1 MAQENEELNKRRKE
15 REAQRKKRLAQQRRL
30 KLRLVFALVVLVAC
44 GIGIY
49 VLSGDAEPMDTA
61 QTTEADQV
69 TEAPVEATTEEATE
83 EATDIPTETSARYQ
97 APKTVI
103 HIRAAGDLNVTDK
116 VVNAA
121 NTDMGYDYHKAFID
135 VAHLLADA
143 DLTMLNFEGNLCGAP
158 YGTQTASAPQELMQ
172 ALADVG
178 VDIVQVANSYSVSN
192 GMLGLATTLQNIR
205 ATGIEPVGAFATE
218 AEFRQSKGYTICDV
232 QGVKVA
238 VVAFT
243 KGMGGLGLPAGNESC
258 VNVLYKDYATTYRD
272 IDREGITSILKNLAE
287 EAPDITIAMLHWGSE
302 FNDAISDTQ
311 KSIVELLKKNGVD
324 VILGTHSHMV
334 HELSYDETTGF
345 FVAYSLGDFF
355 GDGHRSGTNYSIMV
369 DLEITKDN
377 DTGLTRVT
385 DYSYTP
391 LYILGENEGPDG
403 RQVVRIQETMAAY
416 DLNYIDRITA
426 SAYSG
431 MKNAQERISN
441 RVQGKYK

>member
-15 REAQRKKRLAQQRRL
+15 REARRQQKLKQQRRM
-30 KLRLVFALVVLVAC
+30 KIRLVFALVVLIAC
-44 GIGIY
+44 GIAIFK
-49 VLSGDAEPMDTA
+49 LSGGAEPMESA
-61 QTTEADQV
+61 QGTESVPV
-69 TEAPVEATTEEATE
+69 TEAPEETEPATE
-83 EATDIPTETSARYQ
+83 PTSSRYQ
-97 APKTVI
+97 APTTVI
-103 HIRAAGDLNVTDK
+103 HIRAAGDLTVTDK

-121 NTDMGYDYHKAFID
+121 DTDLGYDYHKAFID

-158 YGTQTASAPQELMQ
+158 YGTLTASAPQELMM
-172 ALADVG
+172 ALADAG
-178 VDIVQVANSYSVSN
+178 VDLVQMANSYSVSN

-205 ATGIEPVGAFATE
+205 ATGIEPVGAFASQE
-218 AEFRQSKGYTICDV
+218 EFRRSKGYTICDV

-243 KGMGGLGLPAGNESC
+243 KGMGGLGLPAGSEDC
-258 VNVLYKDYATTYRD
+258 VNLLYEDYATTYRK
-272 IDREGITSILKNLAE
+272 IDKEGVTAILKNLQE

-302 FNDAISDTQ
+302 FNDAISETQ
-311 KSIVELLKKNGVD
+311 QDVVELLQKNGVD

-334 HELSYDETTGF
+334 HELRYDPETGF

-355 GDGHRSGTNYSIMV
+355 GDGNRNGTNYSILL
-369 DLEITKDN
+369 DLEITKNN

-385 DYSYTP
+385 DYGYTP
-391 LYILGENEGPDG
+391 LYILGESEGPDG

-416 DLNYIDRITA
+416 DLNYIDRVAA

-431 MKNAQERISN
+431 MKNALGRITD
-441 RVQGKYK
+441 RVAGKYK

>member
-1 MAQENEELNKRRKE
+1 MAQENDELNKRRKQ
-15 REAQRKKRLAQQRRL
+15 REEYRKKRKAQQRRM
-30 KLRLVFALVVLVAC
+30 KIRLIAAVIVLIAC
-44 GIGIY
+44 GVGIY
-49 VLSGDAEPMDTA
+49 ILSGGAPATLAENGDAASLTETA
-61 QTTEADQV
+61 PATEAEAE
-69 TEAPVEATTEEATE
+69 TE
-83 EATDIPTETSARYQ
+83 IPTETSARYQ
-97 APKTVI
+97 APTTVI

-135 VAHLLADA
+135 VAPLLADA
-143 DLTMLNFEGNLCGAP
+143 DLTMLNFEGNLCGPP
-158 YGTQTASAPQELMQ
+158 YGTLTASAPQELMT
-172 ALADVG
+172 ALADAG

-192 GMLGLATTLQNIR
+192 GMIGLATTLQNIR

-258 VNVLYKDYATTYRD
+258 VNVLYKDYATTYRS
-272 IDREGITSILKNLAE
+272 IDKEGITSILKDLAE

-302 FNDAISDTQ
+302 FNDAISETQ
-311 KSIVELLKKNGVD
+311 KDIVSLMRKNGVD
-324 VILGTHSHMV
+324 VIIGTHSHMV
-334 HELSYDETTGF
+334 HELSYDEETGF

-355 GDGHRSGTNYSIMV
+355 GDGKRSGTNYSILL

-385 DYSYTP
+385 DYGYTP
-391 LYILGENEGPDG
+391 LYILGESDGPDG
-403 RQVVRIQETMAAY
+403 RQVVRIQETRAAY
-416 DLNYIDRITA
+416 DLNYIDRVTA

-431 MKNAQERISN
+431 MGTALSRISD
-441 RVQGKYK
+441 RVVGKYK